1 MNDIILG
8 IVILAIAW
16 FIYCGLLVSYLRGF
30 KENEDSEELSFYPAG
45 LKENKNFSFRS
56 LFSQSHEDCYHK
68 CLAESY
74 WDPRCAS
81 MCRI

>member
-16 FIYCGLLVSYLRGF
+16 FIYCGLLVSYLRG
-30 KENEDSEELSFYPAG
+30 S
-45 LKENKNFSFRS
+45 KENKDSGELSLYPRVLKEDKNSPFRS
-56 LFSQSHEDCYHK
+56 LFSRRHEDCYHK